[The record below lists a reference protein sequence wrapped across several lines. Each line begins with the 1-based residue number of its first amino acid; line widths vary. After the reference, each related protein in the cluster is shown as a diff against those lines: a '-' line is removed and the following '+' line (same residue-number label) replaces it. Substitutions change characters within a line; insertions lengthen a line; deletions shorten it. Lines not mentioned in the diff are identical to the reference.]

1 MNGSYIYEYSLGG
14 KLKGRQHM
22 QMALIKLRWK
32 QKMKNTFK
40 KLIPVTVTIT
50 IILVLIGASI
60 AAYQYLNFEGD
71 QQIEQAGNDVDE
83 VMQIMRQ
90 LNDKNITLEEAL
102 KQLQDMNPAGLAKQN
117 KELREQ
123 VKQLENEIVEKN
135 AAYDELQKER
145 DQIATVRDNAIA
157 ERDNLQA
164 QYNTLNDGYN
174 QLQNELTAAN
184 EYIDHLEAEL
194 TRANEAVTNHAEKTG
209 AAVEEARTY
218 K

>member
-1 MNGSYIYEYSLGG
+1 
-14 KLKGRQHM
+14 
-22 QMALIKLRWK
+22 
-32 QKMKNTFK
+32 MKNTFK
-40 KLIPVTVTIT
+40 KLIPVAAAITIT
-50 IILVLIGASI
+50 LALLGASI
-60 AAYQYLNFEGD
+60 AAFQYLKFEGD
-71 QQIEQAGNDVDE
+71 QKIEQAGNDVDE

-90 LNDKNITLEEAL
+90 LNDKNITLKEAL
-102 KQLQDMNPAGLAKQN
+102 EQLRDMNPSGLAKQN

-123 VKQLENEIVEKN
+123 VRQLENEISEKN
-135 AAYDELQKER
+135 AVYEELQKER
-145 DQIATVRDNAIA
+145 DQIAAVRDNAIA

-174 QLQNELTAAN
+174 QLQTELTAAN

-194 TRANEAVTNHAEKTG
+194 KRANEAVANHAEKAS

>member
-1 MNGSYIYEYSLGG
+1 M
-14 KLKGRQHM
+14 
-22 QMALIKLRWK
+22 IK
-32 QKMKNTFK
+32 TIK
-40 KLIPVTVTIT
+40 KLIPVTAAITIT
-50 IILVLIGASI
+50 LILLGATI

-71 QQIEQAGNDVDE
+71 QQIEQAGNDMDE

-123 VKQLENEIVEKN
+123 VKQLENAFSEKN

-194 TRANEAVTNHAEKTG
+194 TRANEAVANHAEKAG

>member
-1 MNGSYIYEYSLGG
+1 
-14 KLKGRQHM
+14 
-22 QMALIKLRWK
+22 MALEIFIKSHLYLCQK
-32 QKMKNTFK
+32 EKNKMKNTFK
-40 KLIPVTVTIT
+40 KLIPVAAAITIT
-50 IILVLIGASI
+50 LALLGASI
-60 AAYQYLNFEGD
+60 AAFQYLNFEGD

-83 VMQIMRQ
+83 VMHIMRQ

-123 VKQLENEIVEKN
+123 VKQLENEISEKN

-145 DQIATVRDNAIA
+145 DQIAAVRDSAIA

-174 QLQNELTAAN
+174 QLQTELTAAN

-194 TRANEAVTNHAEKTG
+194 TRANEAAANHAEKAS

-218 K
+218 KE

>member
-1 MNGSYIYEYSLGG
+1 
-14 KLKGRQHM
+14 M
-22 QMALIKLRWK
+22 QVALIKLRWK
-32 QKMKNTFK
+32 QKMKNALK
-40 KLIPVTVTIT
+40 KLILVTAAIT
-50 IILVLIGASI
+50 TMFILLGASI
-60 AAYQYLNFEGD
+60 AAFQYLNFEGD

-123 VKQLENEIVEKN
+123 IKQLENEISEKN
-135 AAYDELQKER
+135 TAYDELQKER
-145 DQIATVRDNAIA
+145 DQIAAVRDNAIA

-164 QYNTLNDGYN
+164 EYNTLNDGYN

-184 EYIDHLEAEL
+184 EYVDHLEAEL
-194 TRANEAVTNHAEKTG
+194 TRANEAVANHAEKAG
-209 AAVEEARTY
+209 AAVEEAKTY